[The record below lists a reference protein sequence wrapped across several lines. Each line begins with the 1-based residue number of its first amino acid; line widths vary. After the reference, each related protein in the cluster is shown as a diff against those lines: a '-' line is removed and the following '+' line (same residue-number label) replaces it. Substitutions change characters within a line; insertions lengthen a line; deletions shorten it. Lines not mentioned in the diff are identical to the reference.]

1 MSMVTISRPGGEMA
15 AYIAAPS
22 AGGPWPGVVVIHDA
36 LGMTTDLRNQAEW
49 LAREGYLA
57 LAPDLFHWG
66 SRMRCLFGTMRAA
79 VAGEGPPFED
89 LEAARTWL
97 AEREDCTARVGV
109 IGFCLGGGFA
119 LMLASMADYRAS
131 SVNYGTVPKDAMA
144 ALEGACPVV
153 GSYGG
158 RDRSLRNAPAQLE
171 RVLTELGVEHD
182 IKVYPEAGHAFL
194 NDPAPDEMP
203 LWARV
208 AGSFANAGYH
218 EPSAAD
224 ARKRI
229 VSFFDAH
236 LKS

>member
-1 MSMVTISRPGGEMA
+1 MVTITRPGGEMT
-15 AYIAAPS
+15 AYVATPA
-22 AGGPWPGVVVIHDA
+22 AGGQWPGVVVIHDA
-36 LGMTTDLRNQAEW
+36 LGMSTDLRNQADW

-57 LAPDLFHWG
+57 VAPDLFHWG
-66 SRMRCLFGTMRAA
+66 SRMRCLFSTMRAA
-79 VAGEGPPFED
+79 VAGEGRPFED
-89 LEAARTWL
+89 IEAARAWV
-97 AEREDCTARVGV
+97 AGRGDCTGRVGV

-119 LMLASMADYRAS
+119 LMLASLADYGAS
-131 SVNYGTVPKDAMA
+131 SVNYGGVPKDAMA

-158 RDRSLRNAPAQLE
+158 RDRSLRKAPGQLE
-171 RVLTELGVEHD
+171 RALTELGIEHD

-194 NDPAPDEMP
+194 NDPARGEMP
-203 LWARV
+203 LWAKV

-224 ARKRI
+224 ARRRI